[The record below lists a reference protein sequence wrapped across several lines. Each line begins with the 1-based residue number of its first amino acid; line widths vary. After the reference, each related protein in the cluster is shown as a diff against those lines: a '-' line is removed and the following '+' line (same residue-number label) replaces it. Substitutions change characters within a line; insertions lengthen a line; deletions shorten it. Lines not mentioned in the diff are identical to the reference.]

1 MARDGSAGPVG
12 DEAAQHGARRPR
24 RGPGWNAAIPF
35 LLLLLAIAY
44 IPYASQRA
52 AVQGALEREESRHAL
67 LVRHVAQRV
76 QEQGEMLEKT
86 LSHLANMVA
95 VLGVHAPDAVE
106 EMDATWRLLSS
117 YFEVIGL
124 AFVDDGLTPVIRRG
138 VASPEDPETWP
149 GVAGVVDL
157 AMRRGSDTQGTLWE
171 SGIGGLHLTLA
182 TPVRDAEDRAI
193 GALVTVVDLEHLI
206 DRLFQGGTRDHGVS
220 FTVMASDGSV
230 LLHSGLAMSSE
241 AATRDPTSCRSCHEG
256 HDIRERVRSPRPGSG
271 IHAISGRDRVVAF
284 APVSIGRQEWTISAS
299 TPVQEVLR
307 PVAQQTIVSMF
318 FTLAVVILL
327 VGLGLLIRQGQIR
340 RIRLEEELAS
350 QHKMLALAREK
361 ERLAQEV
368 LASRR
373 LSSIGEMVARVAHEV
388 KNPLQYI
395 GTGVDLLREHV
406 REEPAA
412 GLLRDIRTGVQTL
425 DAIVQELLDFSRPMR
440 LERVPVDLNDLARE
454 AASRVVPPEVPVTLD
469 LAPDLPEVQADG
481 YKLRQ
486 VIENLL
492 RNAVES
498 LVGPARSNRIVLA
511 TRADEGGVRI
521 GVRDTGVGIAPA
533 DIERVFEPFYTSKTS
548 GSGLGLPVVQRIVE
562 AHGGSVRVESRPGEG
577 TLVEVWLPRAA
588 RGEVGTARIVAGK

>member
-1 MARDGSAGPVG
+1 MPPDQTQGAGAG
-12 DEAAQHGARRPR
+12 YRGRRPG

-35 LLLLLAIAY
+35 LLLLVAIAY

-76 QEQGEMLEKT
+76 QEQGEMLERT
-86 LSHLANMVA
+86 LSHLADRVGVVGGRASEA
-95 VLGVHAPDAVE
+95 VQ

-117 YFEVIGL
+117 YFDVIGL
-124 AFVDDGLTPVIRRG
+124 ALVDEGSVPVIRRG
-138 VASPEDPETWP
+138 VASPEDPETWAA
-149 GVAGVVDL
+149 VAGVVHL
-157 AMRRGSDTQGTLWE
+157 AMRRGSDTQGALWE

-206 DRLFQGGTRDHGVS
+206 DRLFQGGTQDHGVS

-230 LLHSGLAMSSE
+230 LLHSGLAMSPG
-241 AATRDPTSCRSCHEG
+241 AAMRDPSSCRSCHEG

-271 IHAISGRDRVVAF
+271 IHAISGHDRVVAF
-284 APVSIGRQEWTISAS
+284 APVSIAGQGWTISAS

-318 FTLAVVILL
+318 FTLAVAILL

-350 QHKMLALAREK
+350 QQKMLALAREK

-412 GLLRDIRTGVQTL
+412 ALLGDIRTGVQTL
-425 DAIVQELLDFSRPMR
+425 DAIVRELLDFSRPMR

-454 AASRVVPPEVPVTLD
+454 VAGRVVPPEVPMTLD

-481 YKLRQ
+481 YKMRQ

-498 LVGPARSNRIVLA
+498 LTGPLESNQVGIE
-511 TRADEGGVRI
+511 TRAEEGAVVI
-521 GVRDTGVGIAPA
+521 GIRDTGVGIAPE
-533 DIERVFEPFYTSKTS
+533 DLERVFEPFHTSKTS
-548 GSGLGLPVVQRIVE
+548 GSGLGLPVVRRIVE
-562 AHGGSVRVESRPGEG
+562 AHGGSVRIESRLGEG
-577 TLVEVWLPRAA
+577 TLVEVRLPLGAA
-588 RGEVGTARIVAGK
+588 RDARGATGKGEG